1 MKILELIIIKKI
13 DIFMICNISNYH
25 IKMEHQE
32 KFIEIYNQN
41 QGNGNES
48 YVDIVSIN
56 GIVYK
61 RFFSSIKFN
70 NTHEI
75 DQFFDQIVIN
85 ENFQMIKQ
93 SGNCVIFEEMK
104 TGDTKYYVYRNE
116 LFVEKVVLQEIE
128 RIGKSEINQKLSISL
143 K

>member
-1 MKILELIIIKKI
+1 
-13 DIFMICNISNYH
+13 
-25 IKMEHQE
+25 MENQQ
-32 KFIEIYNQN
+32 KFIEIYNQK
-41 QGNGNES
+41 QSNGNES

-61 RFFSSIKFN
+61 RFFSTIKFN

-75 DQFFDQIVIN
+75 DEFIDQIVIN
-85 ENFQMIKQ
+85 ENFQMVKQ

-104 TGDTKYYVYRNE
+104 TGDTKYYVYSNE
-116 LFVEKVVLQEIE
+116 LFVEKIVLQEIE
-128 RIGKSEINQKLSISL
+128 RIGKNEINQKLTISW